1 MFQAWATRRLAGV
14 SYVSDLRIVLRGRD
28 FRRLFGTRLVSQFS
42 DGIFQLAVAGYAFF
56 SPEKQTS
63 VADVAAAFAVLL
75 LPYSIVGPFAGVFID
90 RWSRRQIL
98 VIGPLV
104 RAALLLLAAVV
115 VAVQAP
121 DWMFY
126 AVAFGVLG
134 VNRFFL
140 AALGASLPH
149 VVPKDTLMIAN
160 AVTPTSGTVVTFVG
174 AGVGFGLRWLFGP
187 EHFGTAGILLI
198 SGVIF
203 ATSSMIAR
211 QMSRELL
218 GPTFDPERPQARDA
232 VRNVVSGLVDGVR
245 YVAHRRGP
253 AAALGSMAAHRVLYG
268 MSLGMVLMLY
278 RYYFT
283 TDAEVGLMAL
293 SGVVATSG
301 LGYFAAAFLTPWATQ
316 HFRIETWIPITLAL
330 CGALEFVLCVPFQQ
344 WGFLVTGFVTGVL
357 GQSGKICTDV
367 VVQSGVADAYRGR
380 VFSIYDLLFNG
391 MMVVGVSLS
400 ALLLPADGRS
410 IFVLTMI
417 TVLYFVAAGAYR
429 LAVLQVV
436 RQATPVTAQP

>member
-1 MFQAWATRRLAGV
+1 MPSSV
-14 SYVSDLRIVLRGRD
+14 
-28 FRRLFGTRLVSQFS
+28 
-42 DGIFQLAVAGYAFF
+42 
-56 SPEKQTS
+56 PEKQTS

-98 VIGPLV
+98 VIAPLI
-104 RAALLLLAAVV
+104 RAALLLLSALVV
-115 VAVQAP
+115 VVQAP
-121 DWMFY
+121 DWLFY
-126 AVAFGVLG
+126 ATAFGVLG

-140 AALGASLPH
+140 SALGASLPH

-174 AGVGFGLRWLFGP
+174 AGLGFLMRWILGP
-187 EHFGTAGILLI
+187 DHIGTAVILLT

-203 ATSSMIAR
+203 ASSAMVAR
-211 QMSRELL
+211 KMSRELL
-218 GPTFDPERPQARDA
+218 GPSFDPERPQARDA
-232 VRNVVSGLVDGVR
+232 VRNVLSGLVDGVR

-330 CGALEFVLCVPFQQ
+330 CGLLEFLLCVPFQQ
-344 WGFLVTGFVTGVL
+344 WGFLITGFVTGVL

-391 MMVVGVSLS
+391 MMVVGVTLS
-400 ALLLPADGRS
+400 ALLLPPDGRS
-410 IFVLTMI
+410 IFVLILI
-417 TVLYFVAAGAYR
+417 TVLYFVAAGR
-429 LAVLQVV
+429 LPAGGPSRRPAGRAGHREAV
-436 RQATPVTAQP
+436 RGQAVTAATMAAAMAATSCSVQA

>member
-1 MFQAWATRRLAGV
+1 M

-42 DGIFQLAVAGYAFF
+42 DGIFQFAVAGYAFF

-98 VIGPLV
+98 VIAPLI
-104 RAALLLLAAVV
+104 RASLLLLSALVV
-115 VAVQAP
+115 VVQAP
-121 DWMFY
+121 DWLFY
-126 AVAFGVLG
+126 ATAFGVLG

-140 AALGASLPH
+140 SALGASLPH

-174 AGVGFGLRWLFGP
+174 AGLGFVMRWILGP
-187 EHFGTAGILLI
+187 DHIGTAVILLT

-203 ATSSMIAR
+203 ASSAMVAR
-211 QMSRELL
+211 KMSRELL
-218 GPTFDPERPQARDA
+218 GPSFDPDRPQARDA
-232 VRNVVSGLVDGVR
+232 VRNVLSGLVDGVR

-283 TDAEVGLMAL
+283 TDTEVGLMAL
-293 SGVVATSG
+293 GGVVATSG

-330 CGALEFVLCVPFQQ
+330 CGVLEFLLCVPFQQ

-367 VVQSGVADAYRGR
+367 VVQRGIADAYRGR

-410 IFVLTMI
+410 FLVLALI
-417 TVLYFVAAGAYR
+417 TVLYLVAAAAYR
-429 LAVLQVV
+429 LAVLPVV
-436 RQATPVTAQP
+436 RQAEPLTVKP

>member
-1 MFQAWATRRLAGV
+1 M
-14 SYVSDLRIVLRGRD
+14 SYVSDLRVVLRGRD

-42 DGIFQLAVAGYAFF
+42 DGIFTLAVAGYAFF
-56 SPEKQTS
+56 SPEKHTS

-104 RAALLLLAAVV
+104 RAALLFLSAIV

-121 DWMFY
+121 DWIFY
-126 AVAFGVLG
+126 ATAFGVLG

-140 AALGASLPH
+140 SALGASLPH

-160 AVTPTSGTVVTFVG
+160 AVTPTSGTVLTFVG
-174 AGVGFGLRWLFGP
+174 AGFGFVLRWALGP
-187 EHFGTAGILLI
+187 DPSDTAAILVI

-203 ATSSMIAR
+203 ASSALIAR
-211 QMSRELL
+211 RMGRELL
-218 GPTFDPERPQARDA
+218 GPSYDSDRPQARDA
-232 VRNVVSGLVDGVR
+232 VRHVLSGLVDGVR
-245 YVAHRRGP
+245 YIAHRRGP

-283 TDAEVGLMAL
+283 TDAEVGLTAL

-316 HFRIETWIPITLAL
+316 RFRIESWIPISLGL
-330 CGALEFVLCVPFQQ
+330 CGALEFVLCAPFQQ

-367 VVQSGVADAYRGR
+367 VVQRGIADAYRGR

-391 MMVVGVSLS
+391 MMVAGVSIS
-400 ALLLPADGRS
+400 ALLLPPNGRS
-410 IFVLTMI
+410 FFVLTLI

-429 LAVLQVV
+429 LAVLPVV
-436 RQATPVTAQP
+436 RQAEPLTVKP

>member
-1 MFQAWATRRLAGV
+1 MSQAWAARRLTNV

-42 DGIFQLAVAGYAFF
+42 DGIFQFAVAGYAFF

-98 VIGPLV
+98 VIAPLI
-104 RAALLLLAAVV
+104 RASLLLLSALVV
-115 VAVQAP
+115 VVQAP
-121 DWMFY
+121 DWLFY
-126 AVAFGVLG
+126 ATAFGVLG

-140 AALGASLPH
+140 SALGASLPH

-174 AGVGFGLRWLFGP
+174 AGLGFVMRWILGP
-187 EHFGTAGILLI
+187 DHIGTAVILLT

-203 ATSSMIAR
+203 ASSAMVAR
-211 QMSRELL
+211 KMSRELL
-218 GPTFDPERPQARDA
+218 GPSFDPDRPQARDA
-232 VRNVVSGLVDGVR
+232 VRNVLSGLVDGVR

-283 TDAEVGLMAL
+283 TDTEVGLMAL
-293 SGVVATSG
+293 GGVVATSG

-330 CGALEFVLCVPFQQ
+330 CGVLEFLLCVPFQQ

-367 VVQSGVADAYRGR
+367 VVQRGIADAYRGR

-410 IFVLTMI
+410 FLVLALI
-417 TVLYFVAAGAYR
+417 TVLYLVAAAAYR
-429 LAVLQVV
+429 LAVLPVV
-436 RQATPVTAQP
+436 RQAEPLTVKP